1 MSRNEPHLFEAVK
14 RLGSSVLGTLQT
26 RLELAGLELG
36 EAGSRLVMTIV
47 TSVAALLLA
56 GGAVA
61 LLTAWVAVALWATL
75 GHAVLGW
82 LALAYGV
89 AGAAMLWWQ
98 RTRLRGGPALLADT
112 LAALRADAAAFR
124 SEVAAREPDNKR

>member
-36 EAGSRLVMTIV
+36 EAGRRLVMTIV

-61 LLTAWVAVALWATL
+61 LLSAWVAVALWGTL

-82 LALAYGV
+82 LALAYGL
-89 AGAAMLWWQ
+89 AGAGVLWWQ
-98 RTRLRGGPALLADT
+98 RARLRGGQPLLADT
-112 LAALRADAAAFR
+112 LAALRADAAAMR
-124 SEVAAREPDNKR
+124 GEGAARESDNKR